1 VARELSLVQVME
13 GCRSWSVESKVFKV
27 LIRGGGLGVRIYE
40 SSKRKKSS
48 IFVRRDEITWLV
60 GALEEVAEEDKSAV
74 FWDSSR
80 AGLPR
85 IITQKCGNRHGR
97 FLMVEEFDGRR
108 RNGTIRIPEGR
119 FG

>member
-13 GCRSWSVESKVFKV
+13 GCRSWSVESKVFEV

-74 FWDSSR
+74 GFVKSR
-80 AGLPR
+80 ASTDYYTEVREQARTLS
-85 IITQKCGNRHGR
+85 NGR
-97 FLMVEEFDGRR
+97 GV
-108 RNGTIRIPEGR
+108 
-119 FG
+119 